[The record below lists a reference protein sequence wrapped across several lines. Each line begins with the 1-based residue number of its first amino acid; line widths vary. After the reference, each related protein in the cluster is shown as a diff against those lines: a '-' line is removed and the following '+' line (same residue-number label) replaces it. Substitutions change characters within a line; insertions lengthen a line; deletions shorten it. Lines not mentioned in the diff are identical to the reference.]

1 MKTPSI
7 GYQQVNE
14 TRLDIP
20 YHSPIGCERDGSLE
34 YYQVYTLKHCIDEV
48 SLLYSL
54 YKLYYIT
61 YIIVSFENT
70 FTELWLRSS
79 LHDQFQWNLHPI

>member
-20 YHSPIGCERDGSLE
+20 YHSPIGCEKDGNLE
-34 YYQVYTLKHCIDEV
+34 YYKVYTLKHCVDEV
-48 SLLYSL
+48 SFTVVRHYVF
-54 YKLYYIT
+54 YKYFSVYLVLFWIAVDVFRL
-61 YIIVSFENT
+61 I
-70 FTELWLRSS
+70 
-79 LHDQFQWNLHPI
+79 